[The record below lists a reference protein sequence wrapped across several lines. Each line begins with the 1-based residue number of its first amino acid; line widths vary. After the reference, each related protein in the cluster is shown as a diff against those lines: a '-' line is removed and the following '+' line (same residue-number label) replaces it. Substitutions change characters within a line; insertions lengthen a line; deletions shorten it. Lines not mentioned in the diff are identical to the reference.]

1 MARLLA
7 FIISYAISGFFI
19 KLFTTIGIAML
30 TYQGLSSLVEGFLDM
45 IAPMTSGLPE
55 YVLNIIAIAGV
66 PEALSIV
73 ASAIMTRAAIRSA
86 QVWVGAVA

>member
-30 TYQGLSSLVEGFLDM
+30 TYKGLSSLVEGFLDM

-55 YVLNIIAIAGV
+55 FVLNIITIAGV
-66 PEALSIV
+66 PEALSII

-86 QVWVGAVA
+86 QVWVGAIG

>member
-7 FIISYAISGFFI
+7 FVISYAISGFFI

-30 TYQGLSSLVEGFLDM
+30 TYKGLSSLVEGFLDM

-55 YVLNIIAIAGV
+55 FVLNIITIAGV
-66 PEALSIV
+66 PEALSII

-86 QVWVGAVA
+86 QVWVGAIG

>member
-30 TYQGLSSLVEGFLDM
+30 TYKGLKELVNGFLDM

-55 YVLNIIAIAGV
+55 YVINILAIAGL
-66 PEALSIV
+66 PEGLSLI
-73 ASAIMTRAAIRSA
+73 ASAVMTRAAIKSA
-86 QVWVGAVA
+86 QVWVGSVA

>member
-7 FIISYAISGFFI
+7 FVISYAISGFFI

-30 TYQGLSSLVEGFLDM
+30 TYKGLSALVEGFLDM
-45 IAPMTSGLPE
+45 IEPMVSGLPE
-55 YVLNIIAIAGV
+55 YVINILAIAGV
-66 PEALSIV
+66 PEALSII
-73 ASAIMTRAAIRSA
+73 ASAILTRAAIRSA